1 MRTQLDFARAFSC
14 CARRT
19 ALLAQP
25 VPSVSLPAEKRAPF
39 YAFVKFENLTVLN
52 AKRTER
58 EIQILLTPQLLTRG
72 YRYPEVAGLSTDRS

>member
-1 MRTQLDFARAFSC
+1 MRTQLDGALAFSC

-39 YAFVKFENLTVLN
+39 YAFENLTVLN
-52 AKRTER
+52 VKRTER
-58 EIQILLTPQLLTRG
+58 EIQFLLTPQLLTRG
-72 YRYPEVAGLSTDRS
+72 YRYPVVAGLSTDRS